1 MRGWRAAL
9 LGLLGLSGLLA
20 HPWAAAACSRAIE
33 APVAPI
39 GLSVVVHGHAV
50 GGIYPDWLAEVSRR
64 TGCRFTHP
72 IVPRA
77 RLAQMFELGQ
87 ADLLIPASRTS
98 PRDALGDFVPLVRSR
113 PALLSLR
120 GRELPALQTLGD
132 LLRRHELRVAV
143 VRGFDFGATYRLA
156 VETFQRQ
163 GRLILEAEPAGVARA
178 LQLGIA
184 DVAIMAPTTL
194 IGTLEL
200 DDRLRPL
207 ARELRV
213 ENIEELP
220 WNDSGV
226 YLSRKRLAAAD
237 RALLIR
243 AFRAASPE
251 VWPLFTQ
258 RHPPDSLGNS
268 IQPIPR
274 R

>member
-98 PRDALGDFVPLVRSR
+98 PRDSTIVSPAARRSR
-113 PALLSLR
+113 S
-120 GRELPALQTLGD
+120 
-132 LLRRHELRVAV
+132 V
-143 VRGFDFGATYRLA
+143 
-156 VETFQRQ
+156 
-163 GRLILEAEPAGVARA
+163 
-178 LQLGIA
+178 
-184 DVAIMAPTTL
+184 
-194 IGTLEL
+194 
-200 DDRLRPL
+200 
-207 ARELRV
+207 
-213 ENIEELP
+213 
-220 WNDSGV
+220 
-226 YLSRKRLAAAD
+226 
-237 RALLIR
+237 
-243 AFRAASPE
+243 
-251 VWPLFTQ
+251 
-258 RHPPDSLGNS
+258 
-268 IQPIPR
+268 
-274 R
+274 